1 MKRQD
6 TERSAQAQHEI
17 DQGIEVPK
25 TNSMVINGAPVHEII
40 DEEDED
46 EYVEDNNL
54 ATQDDRSIVN
64 RRTEPVRRNP
74 LDHSKSISAKNSKKL
89 DQKPSYERSSSDI
102 I

>member
-1 MKRQD
+1 
-6 TERSAQAQHEI
+6 
-17 DQGIEVPK
+17 
-25 TNSMVINGAPVHEII
+25 MVINGAPVHEII

-46 EYVEDNNL
+46 EYVEDNIL
-54 ATQDDRSIVN
+54 AIQDDRSIVN

-74 LDHSKSISAKNSKKL
+74 HPLDISKTMTGKQIKKL